1 MLPAMRTDIH
11 LKKETEHVIVDT
23 KFYREALQ
31 AYHGK
36 SSIHSEHLYQLFSYL
51 KNAEAL
57 GDEYSRAKG
66 VLLYP
71 AVGERFPLR
80 RWCKATKCRLEQSIS
95 TNLGKAFELIC

>member
-31 AYHGK
+31 TYHGK

-51 KNAEAL
+51 KNAAAL
-57 GDEYSRAKG
+57 GDERLWVAG
-66 VLLYP
+66 GGHPPP
-71 AVGERFPLR
+71 APTDTLKRCVKVGRSAAHVF
-80 RWCKATKCRLEQSIS
+80 
-95 TNLGKAFELIC
+95 

>member
-1 MLPAMRTDIH
+1 MFRVALGGPYIH

-31 AYHGK
+31 TYHGK

-66 VLLYP
+66 VLLYHKMLRN
-71 AVGERFPLR
+71 ALKRFGML
-80 RWCKATKCRLEQSIS
+80 WQE
-95 TNLGKAFELIC
+95 